1 MGWTSYNAKFYNSKG
16 QVDRVKECEDILTE
30 KNGPNG
36 SWIPLKVI
44 AVGNTVYAA
53 VRRIKPDGTN
63 YVFAA
68 VVLTSTNMR
77 DYYNF
82 SYKDMD
88 ETCGPCECDC
98 PASILKLL
106 SPTDNEYANN
116 WRDRCRLQLQR
127 KRDEAK
133 DPNSLSNLP
142 FGSVIEMPHWDGG
155 TRRITKTKGYSPK
168 VLWISG
174 MYRYT
179 PATIRKQ
186 GYTVIERGV

>member
-44 AVGNTVYAA
+44 AKGRTVYAA
-53 VRRIKPDGTN
+53 VKRIKPDGTT
-63 YVFAA
+63 YVFGA

-88 ETCGPCECDC
+88 ETCGPCEAEC
-98 PASILKLL
+98 PASILNLL
-106 SPTDNEYANN
+106 TPTDNQYANE
-116 WRDRCRLQLQR
+116 WRERCRENIE
-127 KRDEAK
+127 KNKEYSKNPD
-133 DPNSLSNLP
+133 SLSNLP

-155 TRRITKTKGYSPK
+155 VRRITKTRGYSPK
-168 VLWISG
+168 VLWVCG
-174 MYRYT
+174 RYRYT
-179 PATIRKQ
+179 TATIKKQ
-186 GYTVIERGV
+186 GYIVVERGI